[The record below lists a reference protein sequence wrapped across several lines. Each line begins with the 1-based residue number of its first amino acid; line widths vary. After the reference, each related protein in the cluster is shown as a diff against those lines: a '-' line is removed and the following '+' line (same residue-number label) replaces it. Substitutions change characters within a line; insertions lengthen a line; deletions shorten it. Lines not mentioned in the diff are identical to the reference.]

1 MRLPL
6 LVGCAALAVAACSL
20 GPELVPGYGA
30 TRAPGTHT
38 GAVTEAQGVRIT
50 IDGSAW
56 QSDPADL
63 GESMTP
69 VLVTIENNGTFPLRI
84 GYPDFSLV
92 GATGFHYAAL
102 PPFQAQG
109 RLPVSER
116 SAPGST
122 ELSLAAGNP
131 PPVHTLPMGPPPDT
145 QPHAAPPPSD
155 RPAAAEHPV
164 TEAHPKPG
172 AEPIKGPRANEPR
185 FRHKGFYVAPN
196 VEPLYPGIAA
206 WPYFYPWDGTYYDR
220 LYAEWPRTL
229 PTMDMVNEALP
240 AGVLDQGGSIS
251 GFLYFQKV
259 VNREPRVEF
268 EMKLVDANGNVPM
281 GEARIPLVVV
291 E

>member
-1 MRLPL
+1 MRRSL
-6 LVGCAALAVAACSL
+6 LVGCATLAAAACAL
-20 GPELVPGYGA
+20 GPELVPDVGA
-30 TRAPGTHT
+30 ARAPGTHT

-56 QSDPADL
+56 QSDPVDL

-69 VLVTIENNGTFPLRI
+69 VLVTIENTGSFPLRI
-84 GYPDFSLV
+84 GYQDFSLV

-116 SAPGST
+116 ASPGPMA
-122 ELSLAAGNP
+122 LALAAGTP

-145 QPHAAPPPSD
+145 PQHASPPLSDTPPS
-155 RPAAAEHPV
+155 AEHSDN
-164 TEAHPKPG
+164 EANPRP
-172 AEPIKGPRANEPR
+172 PRANEPR
-185 FRHKGFYVAPN
+185 FQHKGFYVAPN

-206 WPYFYPWDGTYYDR
+206 WPYFYPWDGTWYDR
-220 LYAEWPRTL
+220 LYAEWPGTL

-259 VNREPRVEF
+259 VNREQRVQF
-268 EMKLVDANGNVPM
+268 EMKLVDANGNVPK
-281 GEARIPLVVV
+281 GEARIPLVVM

>member
-1 MRLPL
+1 MRLNL
-6 LVGCAALAVAACSL
+6 LVCGAALAAAACSL
-20 GPELVPGYGA
+20 GPELVPDFGA

-38 GAVTEAQGVRIT
+38 GAVTEVNGVRVT

-56 QSDPADL
+56 QSEPTDL
-63 GESMTP
+63 GEAMTP
-69 VLVTIENNGTFPLRI
+69 VLVTIENNSRFPIRI
-84 GYPDFSLV
+84 GYQDFSLE
-92 GATGFHYAAL
+92 GGTGFHYAAL

-116 SAPGST
+116 ATPGTT
-122 ELSLAAGNP
+122 ELALAASTP
-131 PPVHTLPMGPPPDT
+131 APMHTSPAGPPADS
-145 QPHAAPPPSD
+145 QPRTSPG
-155 RPAAAEHPV
+155 AAERAPADHPV
-164 TEAHPKPG
+164 TEAHPKPPR
-172 AEPIKGPRANEPR
+172 EPITPPRENVPP

-196 VEPLYPGIAA
+196 VEPLYPDIAA

-229 PTMDMVNEALP
+229 PSADMVNQALP

-259 VNREPRVEF
+259 VNREQRVQF
-268 EMKLVDANGNVPM
+268 EMKLVDANGNVPQ
-281 GEARIPLVVV
+281 GEADPLVVV